1 MATTSGMS
9 NTLVMVRGPGLGE
22 GPDELRSRVFGTW
35 TKIVLENGDP
45 PAAIAFYTEGVRLC
59 CEGSP
64 VLDELRAME
73 EAGVRLILCRTCLV
87 EFDLEDKAVLGIVG
101 GMGDIVAAQTLAD
114 KVITL

>member
-1 MATTSGMS
+1 MAATNGMS
-9 NTLVMVRGPGLGE
+9 NTLVIVRGPGLGE
-22 GPDELRSRVFGTW
+22 GPDELRTRVFGTW
-35 TKIVLENGDP
+35 TKVVMENGDL
-45 PAAIAFYTEGVRLC
+45 PAALAFYTEGVRLC

-64 VLDELRAME
+64 VLEKLKAMD

-87 EFDLEDKAVLGIVG
+87 EFDLEDKVEVGIVG